1 MDILPGADASQQAH
15 PTRADT
21 SPNNGSSP
29 IDLNLLAAI
38 LADGPHWIV
47 AHEDDDDRLRA
58 YGFPV
63 ICLPLS
69 ERLTQ
74 EMVKP
79 LTKIA
84 VLQRPGPEGA
94 AFGVQ
99 VKQDLEALK
108 WVGPFTR
115 CPLPDGLWDLVI
127 VERETGPDRFGS
139 YILSL
144 LYEGLREQLGAARE
158 PEYFGASASSGGNAD
173 EWPEPAPLPQSLPVV
188 EAFEPTMLPEALRPW
203 IEDISERMQCP
214 PDYPAVGAMEGL
226 ATVVGRRVGIRPKRR
241 DDWLVVPNL
250 WGGVAGSPGVL
261 KTPALQEALRPLS
274 RLEFDAG
281 RAYEAALEQWRTA
294 ELIAKEQEKVDSG
307 KIREAL
313 KKGQDAKA
321 LAEQLLAS
329 AAAQPVRQRYIVNDS
344 TVEKLGELLN
354 QNPNGLLLFGD
365 ELSGFL
371 RNLNREGHESDRAF
385 YLEAWNGTGRFVYDR
400 IGRGTVEIEAATISI
415 LGGIQPGPLAHYL
428 RAAMDGGAGDDGLMQ
443 RFQLLV
449 WPDVPPD
456 WKNIDRWP
464 DSEARQRAYEV
475 FIHLNRLISADINAD
490 CDESLGGI
498 PYLRFDAE
506 AQEIFD
512 EWRAGLERRI
522 RSGEEH
528 PALEAHLA
536 KYRSLVPS
544 LALLIH
550 LANRGKNPV
559 ALEAV
564 ERACAWADFLESH
577 ARRVYGAVIASEV
590 TAARALASRILKGDV
605 PREFALRDVYR
616 QHWAHLSTREDAA
629 GAVEVLVDLDWLRG
643 TTEDTGGRRR
653 RRFLVN
659 PRIWEGNHEVA

>member
-1 MDILPGADASQQAH
+1 MS
-15 PTRADT
+15 RADT
-21 SPNNGSSP
+21 PVSDNGSSSSLDP
-29 IDLNLLAAI
+29 RILTEI
-38 LADGPHWIV
+38 LADGLHWIV

-63 ICLPLS
+63 ICLPLG

-115 CPLPDGLWDLVI
+115 CPLPDEFWDLVI
-127 VERETGPDRFGS
+127 VERETGSDRFGA

-144 LYEGLREQLGAARE
+144 LYEGVREQLGVATEAEDRDIV
-158 PEYFGASASSGGNAD
+158 GSADGNSD
-173 EWPEPAPLPQSLPVV
+173 NWPEPAPLPQSLPAV

-214 PDYPAVGAMEGL
+214 PDYPAVGAMEGV
-226 ATVVGRRVGIRPKRR
+226 ATVVGRRAGIRPKRQ
-241 DDWLVVPNL
+241 DDWLVVANL
-250 WGGVAGSPGVL
+250 WGGVVGPPGVL

-281 RAYEAALEQWRTA
+281 RAYEAGLEEWRTA
-294 ELIAKEQEKVDSG
+294 ELIAKEEEKVASG

-321 LAEQLLAS
+321 LAAQLLAS

-354 QNPNGLLLFGD
+354 QNPHGLLLFRD

-371 RNLNREGHESDRAF
+371 RNLDREGHESDRAF

-400 IGRGTVEIEAATISI
+400 IGRGTVEIEAACVSI

-475 FIHLNRLISADINAD
+475 FIHMNCLISADINAG

-506 AQEIFD
+506 AQELFD
-512 EWRAGLERRI
+512 EWRGGLERRI
-522 RSGEEH
+522 RSGEDH

-550 LANRGKNPV
+550 LADDGKNPANV
-559 ALEAV
+559 AAV
-564 ERACAWADFLESH
+564 ERACAWADYLESH
-577 ARRVYGAVIASEV
+577 ARRVYSAIIASEV

-616 QHWAHLSTREDAA
+616 QHWTHLSTREDAA
-629 GAVEVLVDLDWLRG
+629 RAVEVLLDLDWLRG

-653 RRFLVN
+653 RRFLAN